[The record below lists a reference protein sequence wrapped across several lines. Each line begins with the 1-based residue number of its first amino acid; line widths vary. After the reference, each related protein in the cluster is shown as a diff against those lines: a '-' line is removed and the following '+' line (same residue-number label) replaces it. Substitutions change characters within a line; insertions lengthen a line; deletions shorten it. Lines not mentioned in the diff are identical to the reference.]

1 MRCLVLDRPPDRHTH
16 LDRLGLGRRWG
27 RGTDR
32 RKPLGLNVPAHE
44 ELEEQEQV
52 RPVHDEGGRVVL
64 GGNVARRVGLVVV
77 EGCQGNGDAHHHLRD
92 LGDGNDH
99 GVQPLGLTADRH
111 QKVVQVHDGMDGI
124 VHHHEEDSWG
134 ARGNVRVP
142 AIQQDGDVMVPAEI
156 RAR

>member
-1 MRCLVLDRPPDRHTH
+1 MELTH
-16 LDRLGLGRRWG
+16 LDRLGLGRRRR

-77 EGCQGNGDAHHHLRD
+77 EGGQGNGDAHHHLRD

-111 QKVVQVHDGMDGI
+111 QKVVKVHDGMDGI